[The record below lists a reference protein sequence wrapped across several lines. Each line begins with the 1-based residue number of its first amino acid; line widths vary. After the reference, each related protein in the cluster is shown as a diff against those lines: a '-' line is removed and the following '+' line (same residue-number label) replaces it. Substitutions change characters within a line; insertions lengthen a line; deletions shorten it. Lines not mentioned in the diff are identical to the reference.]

1 MNEPQGQTTTL
12 FVSPRLTFR
21 QELAKAAMQAL
32 IRQVPVKGGEG
43 TKVMF
48 SADMA
53 WNIADEM
60 IARENA
66 NKNG

>member
-32 IRQVPVKGGEG
+32 IRYQS
-43 TKVMF
+43 TKKDEQPAVMC
-48 SADMA
+48 DCDLA
-53 WNIADEM
+53 WRIADDM
-60 IARENA
+60 IAREN

>member
-1 MNEPQGQTTTL
+1 MNEPTTTTL

-32 IRQVPVKGGEG
+32 IRQVPEKKGG

-66 NKNG
+66 SKNG